1 MKIQYFPIEFHDFWM
16 IFHHHSNSRFTNV
29 GCKGALGDQH
39 VYVKGLADALAA
51 LAEDQT
57 FTKVR
62 G

>member
-1 MKIQYFPIEFHDFWM
+1 MLFRYLVLAEASAQKEH
-16 IFHHHSNSRFTNV
+16 
-29 GCKGALGDQH
+29 KGALGDQH